1 MELKLNQKMKQNYF
15 LKKWSI
21 LSLLLTLFVGNAMAQ
36 TQIPPENAP
45 LIKMTVAKNKKV
57 FVKFAAN
64 KDNMLIWLNNGGDGF
79 QQVTINSTMGAA
91 LSFTSTS
98 GAMYVYG
105 NVTKMDCSKQFAKIT
120 AIDASKN
127 KLIEEIT
134 AEKCHLAALDL
145 SANTNIKKL
154 KCGYNN
160 ITSLKLAPNSELQ
173 EIDLNS
179 NKELAEV
186 DFSDQ
191 TKLEKVSVNE
201 CRALTTMVFKNN
213 PALKFLYMN
222 GTGMQKLD
230 ISALS
235 ALEQFGGYG
244 SKLMAAKF
252 PENAKNLSV
261 VSLQSNLLDAC
272 ALDDIFRALPTM
284 KATEPNLG
292 IEDNKGTATCNTKIA
307 KDKGWIP
314 DAEGDGTGCA
324 TPIVPPADAP
334 VITLMVASNLD
345 IKVKLAAKR
354 DNTKI
359 WVKEGNAEFKEK
371 IINSL
376 LEPGDAPV
384 YKAIDATTI
393 QFYGDITQIECKFN
407 GKRFNAVDFSKN
419 PLLEVID
426 VSHSALETLD
436 LSANAK
442 LKVLKSGL
450 NILKA
455 VKFATNSDLEEVE
468 LNDNISLAAID
479 ISAQSKLNTLNVSGC
494 QALSTLKYE
503 MSDAIQWLDV
513 SETNLKKL
521 DVEYLSALL
530 NLNAHNANLT
540 ALKLPRSFAK
550 LDAVNVSNNSL
561 DACELNKLYRTLP
574 TVKHSTNRL
583 VINGNPETTISYTKI
598 ATDKGWKV
606 DVEGDGT
613 GCENPTSIEATEAAG
628 ISIDYNAATRKV
640 TVSRTKA
647 NAKVLVYATNGT
659 KIADARTNAE
669 GACTITLDNVPNGCY
684 ILVVNGVNRSF
695 VVK

>member
-1 MELKLNQKMKQNYF
+1 MKQNYF

-21 LSLLLTLFVGNAMAQ
+21 LSMLLMLFVGNAMAQ

-45 LIKMTVAKNKKV
+45 LIKMTVAKNKKI

-64 KDNMLIWLNNGGDGF
+64 KDNTLIWLNNGGDGF

-91 LSFTSTS
+91 QSFTSTS

-145 SANTNIKKL
+145 LANTNIKKL

-173 EIDLNS
+173 EIDLNN

-186 DFSDQ
+186 NFSDQ

-334 VITLMVASNLD
+334 VITL
-345 IKVKLAAKR
+345 
-354 DNTKI
+354 T
-359 WVKEGNAEFKEK
+359 EGNAEFKEK

-479 ISAQSKLNTLNVSGC
+479 LSAQSKLNTLNVSGC

-530 NLNAHNANLT
+530 NLNAHNANLI

-613 GCENPTSIEATEAAG
+613 GCENPTSIEAIEAAG

-647 NAKVLVYATNGT
+647 NAKVLLYATNGT
-659 KIADARTNAE
+659 KIADVRTNAE
-669 GACTITLDNVPNGCY
+669 GTCTIALDNVANGCY